1 MNGTIKTAGL
11 YFTRCAHA
19 YCLFYL
25 LSHCRHVSSLTQENR
40 FERLVD
46 EALKSAFAKDF
57 GGTDQQVHFCRAK
70 NNNTHESVGA
80 RRHNQY
86 QPETDSVASVSLV
99 SQTTITCAS
108 VKQLVNTIGLA
119 GSGDILKI
127 AY

>member
-1 MNGTIKTAGL
+1 M
-11 YFTRCAHA
+11 
-19 YCLFYL
+19 
-25 LSHCRHVSSLTQENR
+25 LSHCRHVSSLTQENL

-57 GGTDQQVHFCRAK
+57 GGTDQQVHFSRAK
-70 NNNTHESVGA
+70 NDNTHESVDA

-86 QPETDSVASVSLV
+86 QPETDSFAPVSLV
-99 SQTTITCAS
+99 SQTTISCAS
-108 VKQLVNTIGLA
+108 VIQQVNTIGLA